1 MTKRTSR
8 FVRMVSKVV
17 SSKVDPREL
26 IRHAELE
33 LKERFVEIEE
43 ISYQN
48 QIKVLKAFR
57 HNGELFGC
65 IFRPAISLA
74 AC

>member
-1 MTKRTSR
+1 
-8 FVRMVSKVV
+8 MVSKVV

-57 HNGELFGC
+57 HNRLSEEHFGELFGC